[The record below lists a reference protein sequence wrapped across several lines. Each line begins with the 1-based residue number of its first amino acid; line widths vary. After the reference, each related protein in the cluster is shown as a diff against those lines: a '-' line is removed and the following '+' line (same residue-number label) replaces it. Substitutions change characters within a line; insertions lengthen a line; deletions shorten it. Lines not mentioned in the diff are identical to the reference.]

1 EDSLKLDNI
10 FFSACN
16 GEITEDYPGDSPY
29 PSCLIYGRTSSGEP
43 VHSVWAYDCENSI
56 GILITVYRPDPERRI
71 NWKQRKET

>member
-1 EDSLKLDNI
+1 MIRYLTLHARKEAKEDSLKLDNI

-43 VHSVWAYDCENSI
+43 V
-56 GILITVYRPDPERRI
+56 
-71 NWKQRKET
+71 